1 MSININFDTGYL
13 TSEEGVGLTALLS
26 AVQPSLLNA
35 AALRAQQEKARGF
48 HNVPAD
54 SHSTNY
60 APESSLPLDAQ
71 NAKVETKPTS
81 VDGVA
86 PPAEEP
92 KARRGR
98 KTKEEA
104 PANISAQ
111 PENRV
116 DPENPEDTAQD
127 QADEQAETDAN
138 RDPDAP
144 LTAED
149 LKKAM
154 SAYVEK
160 FGMPAT
166 QSDGV
171 GILKAALGEPPA
183 GQPSWRV
190 SLVVEQGQE
199 ALRKAVTAW
208 NDAAASDK
216 RAGG

>member
-48 HNVPAD
+48 PNVPFD

-60 APESSLPLDAQ
+60 APESSPPLDAQ

-81 VDGVA
+81 ADGVA
-86 PPAEEP
+86 PPTEEP

-98 KTKEEA
+98 KPKEEA

-144 LTAED
+144 LTTED

-160 FGMPAT
+160 FGMPAA

-171 GILKAALGEPPA
+171 SVFKAALGEPPA
-183 GQPSWRV
+183 GQPGWRV
-190 SLVVEQGQE
+190 SLVGEQGQE

>member
-13 TSEEGVGLTALLS
+13 SREEGVGLTALLA
-26 AVQPSLLNA
+26 AVQPSLLSA
-35 AALRAQQEKARGF
+35 AELRAQRGREYS
-48 HNVPAD
+48 NVVGREAA
-54 SHSTNY
+54 
-60 APESSLPLDAQ
+60 APIAAAVQ
-71 NAKVETKPTS
+71 PTS
-81 VDGVA
+81 ADGVA

-98 KTKEEA
+98 KPKEEA

-116 DPENPEDTAQD
+116 DPENPEDAAQD
-127 QADEQAETDAN
+127 QADEQAETDTG

-149 LKKAM
+149 LKAAM

-160 FGMPAT
+160 FGMPAA

-171 GILKAALGEPPA
+171 GVFKAALGEPPA
-183 GQPSWRV
+183 GQPGWRV
-190 SLVVEQGQE
+190 SLVVEQGQD

>member
-13 TSEEGVGLTALLS
+13 SREEGVGLTALLA
-26 AVQPSLLNA
+26 AVQPSLLSA
-35 AALRAQQEKARGF
+35 AELRAQRGREYS
-48 HNVPAD
+48 NVVGREAA
-54 SHSTNY
+54 
-60 APESSLPLDAQ
+60 APIAAAVQ
-71 NAKVETKPTS
+71 PTS
-81 VDGVA
+81 ADGVTL
-86 PPAEEP
+86 PAEEP

-98 KTKEEA
+98 KPKEEA

-116 DPENPEDTAQD
+116 DPENSDDAAQD
-127 QADEQAETDAN
+127 QADEQAETDTG

-149 LKKAM
+149 LKAAM

-160 FGMPAT
+160 FGMPAA

-171 GILKAALGEPPA
+171 GVFKAALGEPPA
-183 GQPSWRV
+183 GQPGWRV
-190 SLVVEQGQE
+190 SLVVEQGQD

>member
-35 AALRAQQEKARGF
+35 AALRAQQEKARGYS
-48 HNVPAD
+48 NVVGLEAPAPI
-54 SHSTNY
+54 
-60 APESSLPLDAQ
+60 APAAQ
-71 NAKVETKPTS
+71 PEAKPTS
-81 VDGVA
+81 ADGVA

-98 KTKEEA
+98 KPKEEA

-116 DPENPEDTAQD
+116 DPENPEDAAQD
-127 QADEQAETDAN
+127 QADEQAETDTG

-149 LKKAM
+149 LKAAM

-160 FGMPAT
+160 FGMPAA

-171 GILKAALGEPPA
+171 GVFKAALGEPPA
-183 GQPSWRV
+183 GQPGWRV
-190 SLVVEQGQE
+190 SLVVEQGQD

>member
-1 MSININFDTGYL
+1 MAQRPR
-13 TSEEGVGLTALLS
+13 V
-26 AVQPSLLNA
+26 SLLKGGSQWRI
-35 AALRAQQEKARGF
+35 RAC
-48 HNVPAD
+48 
-54 SHSTNY
+54 S
-60 APESSLPLDAQ
+60 
-71 NAKVETKPTS
+71 
-81 VDGVA
+81 
-86 PPAEEP
+86 

-98 KTKEEA
+98 KPKEEA

-116 DPENPEDTAQD
+116 DPENPEDAAQD
-127 QADEQAETDAN
+127 QADEQAETDTG

-149 LKKAM
+149 LKAAM

-160 FGMPAT
+160 FGMPAA

-171 GILKAALGEPPA
+171 GVFKAALGEPPA
-183 GQPSWRV
+183 GQPGWRV
-190 SLVVEQGQE
+190 SLVVEQGQD

>member
-13 TSEEGVGLTALLS
+13 SREEGVGLTALLA
-26 AVQPSLLNA
+26 AVQPSLLSA
-35 AALRAQQEKARGF
+35 AELRAQRGREYS
-48 HNVPAD
+48 NVVGREAA
-54 SHSTNY
+54 
-60 APESSLPLDAQ
+60 APIAAAVQ
-71 NAKVETKPTS
+71 PTS
-81 VDGVA
+81 ADGVA

-98 KTKEEA
+98 KPKEEA
-104 PANISAQ
+104 PATISAQ

-116 DPENPEDTAQD
+116 DPENSEDAAQD
-127 QADEQAETDAN
+127 QADEQAETDTG

-149 LKKAM
+149 LKAAM

-160 FGMPAT
+160 FGMPAA

-171 GILKAALGEPPA
+171 GVFKAALGEPPA
-183 GQPSWRV
+183 GQPGWRV
-190 SLVVEQGQE
+190 SLVVEQGQD